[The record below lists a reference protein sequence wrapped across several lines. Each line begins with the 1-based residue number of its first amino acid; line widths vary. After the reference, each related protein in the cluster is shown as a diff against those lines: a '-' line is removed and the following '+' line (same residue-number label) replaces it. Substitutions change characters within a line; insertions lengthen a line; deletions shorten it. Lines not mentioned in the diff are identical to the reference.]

1 METHEFDI
9 SMFLRDEQEIAGYL
23 NAAMEEGGSH
33 LVQVALGDLAK
44 ARRRMSQT
52 AEDAGITRAGLY
64 RALSADGNPSY
75 ENIVNIAKSLGLELK
90 FVPAHH

>member
-1 METHEFDI
+1 
-9 SMFLRDEQEIAGYL
+9 
-23 NAAMEEGGSH
+23 
-33 LVQVALGDLAK
+33 
-44 ARRRMSQT
+44 MSQT